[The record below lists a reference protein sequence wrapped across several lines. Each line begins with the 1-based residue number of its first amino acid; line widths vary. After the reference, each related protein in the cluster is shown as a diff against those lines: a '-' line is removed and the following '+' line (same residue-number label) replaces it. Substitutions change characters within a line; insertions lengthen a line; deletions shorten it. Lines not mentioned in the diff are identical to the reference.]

1 MQSKALDKSVST
13 APPTKSLS
21 KSFLHSSIRLIKM
34 FCELQFFLY
43 ADKNGEN
50 YSFHA
55 ADYLVFDNSFV
66 NLRKCVQY
74 THWSKI

>member
-50 YSFHA
+50 YFST
-55 ADYLVFDNSFV
+55 L
-66 NLRKCVQY
+66 Q
-74 THWSKI
+74 TIWSLTTLS